1 VSDSAATYLSLRRPV
16 GDLRVYSRTVDGN
29 TVYAAALQT
38 HHPVLYVVCY
48 DDPFDSVH
56 MSKCALCERRG
67 SSKKEGSP
75 HRQSVSSSSS
85 SSNMDQNSNMAISRR
100 RRLSLSFFLSMF
112 SPVLLLLLLLACYCS
127 STSFSIYVIEETIIA
142 EWGEMEVVVAD
153 AS

>member
-1 VSDSAATYLSLRRPV
+1 
-16 GDLRVYSRTVDGN
+16 
-29 TVYAAALQT
+29 
-38 HHPVLYVVCY
+38 
-48 DDPFDSVH
+48 
-56 MSKCALCERRG
+56 
-67 SSKKEGSP
+67 
-75 HRQSVSSSSS
+75 
-85 SSNMDQNSNMAISRR
+85 MAISRR